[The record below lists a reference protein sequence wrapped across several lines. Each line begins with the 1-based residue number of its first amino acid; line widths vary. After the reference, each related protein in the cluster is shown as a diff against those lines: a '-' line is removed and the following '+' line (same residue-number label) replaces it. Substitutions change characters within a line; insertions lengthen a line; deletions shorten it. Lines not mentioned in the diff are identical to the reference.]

1 MSKINSLQ
9 NSINEACE
17 SADNLLAKNEIL
29 ETKNKVL
36 AEIAHSKVIENKLL
50 QETINIQKIN
60 NALLRRENAN
70 LVGIVRRLRKGMLN

>member
-1 MSKINSLQ
+1 MEKINSLQ
-9 NSINEACE
+9 NSINEACK

-29 ETKNKVL
+29 ITKNKVL